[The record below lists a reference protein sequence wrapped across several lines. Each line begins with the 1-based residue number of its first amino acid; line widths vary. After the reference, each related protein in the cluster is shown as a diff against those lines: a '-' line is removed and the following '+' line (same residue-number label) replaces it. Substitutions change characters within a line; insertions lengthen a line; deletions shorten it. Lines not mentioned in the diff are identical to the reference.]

1 MNVAILL
8 AGFLIGVGISVWLI
22 FKTVR
27 KDYE

>member
-1 MNVAILL
+1 MNVAMFLVCL
-8 AGFLIGVGISVWLI
+8 LIGVGISVWLI